1 VAIPDK
7 CKDKI
12 PKGKMTSQKLKI
24 GARFQVC
31 SLMSVFHPPAAD
43 HNVLNLSIGLK
54 KKTFLHFYLSF
65 CFLTFGL

>member
-1 VAIPDK
+1 
-7 CKDKI
+7 
-12 PKGKMTSQKLKI
+12 MTSQKLKI

-65 CFLTFGL
+65 CF